1 MLIGESMLIWML
13 RSVKATSFP
22 NNFIDEWHCRQPSI
36 HRITITWT
44 SIPIHNSRTPRY
56 IVLLTSVQSETCNEL
71 RLAHCLLS
79 LWQRR
84 RSGTCKWRSWRCREA
99 RFVFHQFS
107 VGNTSHFFLHS
118 SQPIVLYRLSS
129 CLWPVSETRC
139 WLHGCSMSLL

>member
-1 MLIGESMLIWML
+1 MLIGELMLIWML
-13 RSVKATSFP
+13 RSVKAMSFR
-22 NNFIDEWHCRQPSI
+22 NNFIDEGHCRQPSI

-56 IVLLTSVQSETCNEL
+56 IVVLTSVQSETCNEL
-71 RLAHCLLS
+71 RLAHRLLS
-79 LWQRR
+79 LWQWR

-99 RFVFHQFS
+99 WFVFHQFS